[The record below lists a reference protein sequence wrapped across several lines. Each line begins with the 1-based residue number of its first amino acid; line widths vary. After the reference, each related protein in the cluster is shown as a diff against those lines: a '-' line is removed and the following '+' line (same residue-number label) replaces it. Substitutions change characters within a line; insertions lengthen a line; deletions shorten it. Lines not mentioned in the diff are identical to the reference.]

1 MPDMKTKIMG
11 AAVKAFSRI
20 SGLSQEESG
29 RADAEKAITP
39 GMPELLRRAAAEGA
53 VLLKNDGMLP
63 LAPGDTVSVFGR
75 VQKDWFYTGYGS
87 GGDVNNPY
95 AVSLLEGLRHC
106 EGLRLNEALASVYET
121 WCAEN
126 PVDHGFWGHWP
137 RFYPEM
143 PLPQELVR
151 KAAKASRCAVVVI
164 GRSSGEDREN
174 ALEKGSFYLTEDEE
188 RMLAAVTAQF
198 EKTVV
203 LLNIGSVMDLSWIE
217 ACGERLSAVLLVWQ
231 GGMESG
237 NAAADLLCGAAAPCG
252 RLTDTVARRYESYPS
267 AANFGS
273 KAFNCYE
280 EDIYVGYR
288 WFETFRQDA
297 VLYPFGF
304 GLGYAAC
311 SISFDRAERAADGVT
326 LACTVINA
334 DKRFSGKEVV
344 QVYLEKPC
352 GSLGNPARILAGFA
366 KTKLLSPG
374 ESQQVRI
381 TVPFERFA
389 SYDGGGKTGH
399 RSAYVIEAGVYGFAV
414 GANVRDARRVWEYAQ
429 AETAVFEQLQE
440 AAAPVEPFSIIT
452 AKEAPDGAR
461 TPVREAVPARTA
473 GLRQRILHALPQ
485 GVPITGDQ
493 GYRLAD
499 VKAGRVTLEAFA
511 AQLDLTELE
520 AITRGAYIMNSPLG
534 VPGNAG
540 VFGGVLPTLRE
551 KGVPPVTTTDGPS
564 GIRLWS
570 CCSLLPIGTLLACTF
585 DEALVRAVYE
595 AVGREMRAK
604 GSDVLLGPGM
614 NIHRN
619 PLCGRNFEYYS
630 EDPFLTGKIA
640 AAAVMGLQQTGVSA
654 CPKHFAC
661 NNQEYC
667 RNSNDSRLSERALRE
682 IYLKGFEICVREAKP
697 KALMTSYNKINGVWG
712 HYHYELCTTILRGE
726 WGYEG
731 CVMTDWWMR
740 PSKSPEF
747 PALRD
752 NAYRVRA
759 QVDVLMPGGKRA
771 GRQKSDGTLLKTY
784 GKPGGV
790 TLGELQRS
798 AKNVLRFC
806 MASTAME
813 RGGCGEAAETQGGS
827 QG

>member
-1 MPDMKTKIMG
+1 MPDIKAKLIG
-11 AAVKAFSRI
+11 AAVKAFSRL
-20 SGLSQEESG
+20 SGLSQEESS
-29 RADAEKAITP
+29 RAAAEKTVTP

-63 LAPGDTVSVFGR
+63 LERGETVSLFGR

-87 GGDVNNPY
+87 GGDVNKPY
-95 AVSLLEGLRHC
+95 AVNLLEGVRNC
-106 EGLRLNEALASVYET
+106 ESLRLNEKLAAAYET
-121 WCAEN
+121 WCSEH

-143 PLPQELVR
+143 PLPPALVQE
-151 KAAKASRCAVVVI
+151 AAQASRNAVVVI

-174 ALEKGSFYLTEDEE
+174 ALEKGSYYLTEEEE
-188 RMLAAVTAQF
+188 RMLSCVTSQF
-198 EKTVV
+198 EKTAV
-203 LLNIGSVMDLSWIE
+203 LLNTGSVMDLSWIE
-217 ACGERLSAVLLVWQ
+217 AYGGRLSAVVLVWQ

-252 RLTDTVARRYESYPS
+252 RLADTVARAYESYPS
-267 AANFGS
+267 SLNFGNQ
-273 KAFNCYE
+273 AFNCYE
-280 EDIYVGYR
+280 EDLYVGYR
-288 WFETFRQDA
+288 WFETFRQEA
-297 VLYPFGF
+297 VLFPFGF
-304 GLGYAAC
+304 GLGYASF
-311 SISFDRAERAADGVT
+311 SIAFECAEQTADGVA
-326 LACTVINA
+326 LACTVTNT
-334 DKRFSGKEVV
+334 DERFSGKETV

-352 GSLGNPARILAGFA
+352 GLLGNPSRILAGFA

-374 ESQQVRI
+374 ESQRLCV
-381 TVPFERFA
+381 TVPFERFT
-389 SYDGGGKTGH
+389 SYDSGGKTGH
-399 RSAYVIEAGVYGFAV
+399 RSAYVVEKGIYGFAV
-414 GANVRDARRVWEYAQ
+414 GGNVRDAVRVWEYVQ
-429 AETAVFEQLQE
+429 AETAVFEQLEE
-440 AAAPVEPFSIIT
+440 AAAPVTAFSILT
-452 AKEAPDGAR
+452 AQESPDGTRAAVKE
-461 TPVREAVPARTA
+461 PVPARTTD
-473 GLRQRILHALPQ
+473 LKRLILHALPD
-485 GVPITGDQ
+485 GIPLTGDR

-499 VKAGRVTLEAFA
+499 VKSGRVTMDAFV
-511 AQLDLTELE
+511 AQLSLTELE
-520 AITRGAYIMNSPLG
+520 ALTRGAYIMNSPLG
-534 VPGNAG
+534 APGNAG
-540 VFGGVLPTLRE
+540 VFGGVLPSLRE

-564 GIRLWS
+564 GVRLQS

-595 AVGREMRAK
+595 AAGREMRAK
-604 GSDVLLGPGM
+604 GSDVLLAPGM

-619 PLCGRNFEYYS
+619 PLCGRNFEYFS
-630 EDPFLTGKIA
+630 EDPYLTGKIA
-640 AAAVMGLQQTGVSA
+640 AAAVTGLQQTGVAA

-667 RNSNDSRLSERALRE
+667 RNTNDSRLSERALRE

-697 KALMTSYNKINGVWG
+697 KTIMTSYNQINGVWG

-740 PSKSPEF
+740 SAKSPEF

-784 GKPGGV
+784 GKPDGI

-798 AKNVLRFC
+798 AKNVLRFAMC
-806 MASTAME
+806 STAME
-813 RGGCGEAAETQGGS
+813 RSEAGEPLK
-827 QG
+827 